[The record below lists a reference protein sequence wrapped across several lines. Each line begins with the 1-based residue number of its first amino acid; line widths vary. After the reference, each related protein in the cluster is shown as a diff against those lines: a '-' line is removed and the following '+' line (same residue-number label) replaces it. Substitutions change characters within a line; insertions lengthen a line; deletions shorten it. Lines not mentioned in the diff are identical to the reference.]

1 MSTVQLDAI
10 DLQILATLARNGRM
24 SKVRLAEVACLSPT
38 PCAMRIERLERA
50 GYIRGYHADID
61 IERLG
66 NLSQFVVLAR
76 IRDCTAEIAC
86 LFEAIV
92 AATPNIVLC
101 DAVSG
106 SSDYA
111 MRIFAR
117 NVRHY
122 HETMAPF
129 LVMKIDYTTF
139 PVSKAVKNRHAPTR
153 TEQTFFPLARVGSRP
168 ARSFSYLQT
177 PTGRESRPPE
187 PPVCK

>member
-1 MSTVQLDAI
+1 MREMICAPLDAI
-10 DLQILATLARNGRM
+10 DLRILAALARDGRI
-24 SKVRLAEVACLSPT
+24 SKVRLAEITGLSPT

-50 GYIRGYHADID
+50 CYIRGYHADID

-66 NLSQFVVLAR
+66 NFSQFIVLAR
-76 IRDCTAEIAC
+76 LRDYTAETARQ
-86 LFEAIV
+86 FEAIV

-129 LVMKIDYTTF
+129 LVMEIDYTTY
-139 PVSKAVKNRHAPTR
+139 PVSKTVKDRSA
-153 TEQTFFPLARVGSRP
+153 QTCHTVIA
-168 ARSFSYLQT
+168 A
-177 PTGRESRPPE
+177 
-187 PPVCK
+187 

>member
-1 MSTVQLDAI
+1 MICAPLDAI
-10 DLQILATLARNGRM
+10 DLRILAALARDGRI
-24 SKVRLAEVACLSPT
+24 SKVRLSRIVGLSPT

-66 NLSQFVVLAR
+66 NLSQFIVLAR
-76 IRDCTAEIAC
+76 IRDYSTETVRQ
-86 LFEAIV
+86 FEAIV
-92 AATPNIVLC
+92 AATASIVLC

-106 SSDYA
+106 SSNYA

-129 LVMKIDYTTF
+129 LVMEIDYTTY
-139 PVSKAVKNRHAPTR
+139 PVSKTVKDRSAQTCPAVIA
-153 TEQTFFPLARVGSRP
+153 A
-168 ARSFSYLQT
+168 
-177 PTGRESRPPE
+177 
-187 PPVCK
+187 

>member
-1 MSTVQLDAI
+1 MICAPLDAI
-10 DLQILATLARNGRM
+10 DLQILAELARDGRI
-24 SKVRLAEVACLSPT
+24 SKVRLAEITGLSPT
-38 PCAMRIERLERA
+38 PCAMRIERSERA

-66 NLSQFVVLAR
+66 NLSQFIVLAR
-76 IRDCTAEIAC
+76 LRDYTAETARQ
-86 LFEAIV
+86 FEAIV

-129 LVMKIDYTTF
+129 LVMEIDYTTY
-139 PVSKAVKNRHAPTR
+139 PVSKAVK
-153 TEQTFFPLARVGSRP
+153 G
-168 ARSFSYLQT
+168 RSASTLT
-177 PTGRESRPPE
+177 
-187 PPVCK
+187 K